1 MNKTAIKTRVVG
13 VEINLDLTLYA
24 IVDIRGDIIAEAELV
39 TSDYP
44 DVNQYVTAL
53 CDGIMNLI
61 VAHDCFENIR
71 SVGISAPSG
80 NFQTGCM
87 ENSPNMPWKG
97 VIPLAA
103 MMRDRL
109 GMAVSLSN
117 NAHVVA
123 LAEHAF
129 GSAHGMND
137 FVVLT
142 LGHGVGSCFFSNG
155 RAHLGVD
162 GTGGEIGH
170 TCLIP
175 EGRQC
180 GCGHH
185 GCLEAYCSAKGI
197 IRTARELLE
206 KSDKPSLMRGV
217 EHLSPKLITEFCEQG
232 DELAIETYRQTGY
245 KLGWGLSN
253 YASIL
258 NPEAIIFTGGVVYAG
273 KWLLDPAYESFEE
286 HVFHN
291 IQNKVKFLNSTLK
304 DSERNVLGAS
314 VLAWGVTEYSLFK

>member
-142 LGHGVGSCFFSNG
+142 
-155 RAHLGVD
+155 
-162 GTGGEIGH
+162 
-170 TCLIP
+170 
-175 EGRQC
+175 
-180 GCGHH
+180 
-185 GCLEAYCSAKGI
+185 
-197 IRTARELLE
+197 
-206 KSDKPSLMRGV
+206 
-217 EHLSPKLITEFCEQG
+217 
-232 DELAIETYRQTGY
+232 
-245 KLGWGLSN
+245 
-253 YASIL
+253 
-258 NPEAIIFTGGVVYAG
+258 
-273 KWLLDPAYESFEE
+273 
-286 HVFHN
+286 
-291 IQNKVKFLNSTLK
+291 
-304 DSERNVLGAS
+304 
-314 VLAWGVTEYSLFK
+314 

>member
-162 GTGGEIGH
+162 GTGGEVGH

-175 EGRQC
+175 GGRQC

-206 KSDKPSLMRGV
+206 KS
-217 EHLSPKLITEFCEQG
+217 
-232 DELAIETYRQTGY
+232 
-245 KLGWGLSN
+245 
-253 YASIL
+253 
-258 NPEAIIFTGGVVYAG
+258 
-273 KWLLDPAYESFEE
+273 
-286 HVFHN
+286 
-291 IQNKVKFLNSTLK
+291 
-304 DSERNVLGAS
+304 
-314 VLAWGVTEYSLFK
+314 